1 MSLDKVIN
9 LRVDSMDWEDPCRE
23 QLIFRWGGEGGFDSS
38 RTVDSPPT
46 GFPIITDEDVILSTA
61 VKPRPNCRLTN
72 LFQPALM
79 GRERIDT
86 SYRGVQSI
94 CKSDREL
101 IPYANACT
109 ECGTSA
115 LPTRTNPLPI
125 RYSMRFAYLKFCFE
139 TSINNI
145 EWIVWIE
152 FKL

>member
-23 QLIFRWGGEGGFDSS
+23 QLIFRWEKGDSIRVARLIRLRLVFQLSRTRMSFCQPPSSRARIAGWRIYSSRHSWAVNASIRLIEAFNRYASPTASSS
-38 RTVDSPPT
+38 RTQMRAPSAGPLL
-46 GFPIITDEDVILSTA
+46 F
-61 VKPRPNCRLTN
+61 RP
-72 LFQPALM
+72 
-79 GRERIDT
+79 GR
-86 SYRGVQSI
+86 
-94 CKSDREL
+94 
-101 IPYANACT
+101 
-109 ECGTSA
+109 
-115 LPTRTNPLPI
+115 LPI